1 MTLSKGWINRQ
12 ITRVGRESK
21 TWPDWMRRETEL
33 RAQEQKASTST
44 VKPATEKEA
53 GVPPAVKKAGGV

>member
-12 ITRVGRESK
+12 ITRVERESK
-21 TWPDWMRRETEL
+21 TWPDWMRREAEI

-44 VKPATEKEA
+44 IKPATEREPA
-53 GVPPAVKKAGGV
+53 APAVKQAGGG

>member
-12 ITRVGRESK
+12 ITRVEQESK
-21 TWPDWMRRETEL
+21 TWPDWMRREAEL

-44 VKPATEKEA
+44 VKSSPDKEA
-53 GVPPAVKKAGGV
+53 PAVKKAGGA